1 MAESKNPRVDVFEN
15 YSIPRAV
22 FTLSLPT
29 IAGSLVSLAYS
40 MADTYFVGLLN
51 DPVQTAAVTLAAP
64 VLLAFNAINNLFGVG
79 CSSMMSR
86 ALGRGD
92 LKTLRQSSSFG
103 FWGSLTGGL
112 LFSILATL
120 FISPLLVLLGCD
132 ASTSAPTSAYLG
144 WTVSLGAIPA
154 ILNVVCAYM
163 VRSEGSA
170 LHAFLQHAD
179 LAAAAKD
186 PEGEGRRQL
195 EKKLLA
201 AEQHRSLPWAQL
213 RRFFE
218 SDAFARMQAAQNALR
233 EYAFITSVPA
243 EQLSPGASG
252 ARVLVQGVADVVLEF
267 ENHLEILD
275 YKTDRGKDE
284 AQLVSAYAAQLRMY
298 AAAIGRRFAK
308 PVTKLTLYSFA
319 LGREIDVPLG

>member
-1 MAESKNPRVDVFEN
+1 MPAGAGE
-15 YSIPRAV
+15 RAGAG
-22 FTLSLPT
+22 LCPAAGPHADGGLP
-29 IAGSLVSLAYS
+29 AG
-40 MADTYFVGLLN
+40 GGN
-51 DPVQTAAVTLAAP
+51 CAAAPDAALAAA
-64 VLLAFNAINNLFGVG
+64 LADRLAW
-79 CSSMMSR
+79 R
-86 ALGRGD
+86 DPAAALQTVPAKVSVTALAHTEEELTPARPAFMYKEG
-92 LKTLRQSSSFG
+92 
-103 FWGSLTGGL
+103 LTG
-112 LFSILATL
+112 A
-120 FISPLLVLLGCD
+120 
-132 ASTSAPTSAYLG
+132 
-144 WTVSLGAIPA
+144 
-154 ILNVVCAYM
+154 
-163 VRSEGSA
+163 EQGSA

-179 LAAAAKD
+179 LAAAAQD

-267 ENHLEILD
+267 QDHLEILD

-284 AQLVSAYAAQLRMY
+284 TQLVSAYAAQLRMY
-298 AAAIGRRFAK
+298 AAAIGWRFAK